1 MKHTPV
7 VTESRGRE
15 PQIDATQV
23 SVRDAPWLPYWDADL
38 PPRKLAPQFRSAGV
52 GYIRLGDDMSQ
63 NGLAFVSADGASFL
77 SDVGWESSHAPPP
90 PSALSSCRSRIRGK
104 TPRFGNMM
112 GDRSGA
118 RSPARSSSEKRSAGG
133 ASPKNTGVRKL
144 GELRAA
150 AK

>member
-1 MKHTPV
+1 LLASGSGGNANGAFSGTLQDLK
-7 VTESRGRE
+7 
-15 PQIDATQV
+15 Q
-23 SVRDAPWLPYWDADL
+23 SV
-38 PPRKLAPQFRSAGV
+38 
-52 GYIRLGDDMSQ
+52 
-63 NGLAFVSADGASFL
+63 
-77 SDVGWESSHAPPP
+77 
-90 PSALSSCRSRIRGK
+90 RGK

>member
-104 TPRFGNMM
+104 TPRF
-112 GDRSGA
+112 DDDDAQQHTTLEKAKAEQA
-118 RSPARSSSEKRSAGG
+118 RSLPPRL
-133 ASPKNTGVRKL
+133 GVRKW
-144 GELRAA
+144 
-150 AK
+150 